1 MIEIRGLFEAHVD
14 GVSLSATDRKRA
26 EARRKLKLAPVS
38 SQTLVRTARDGGG
51 HEVKVSCG
59 PQEFRPEP
67 ESGS

>member
-38 SQTLVRTARDGGG
+38 SQNLVRTARD
-51 HEVKVSCG
+51 VNLNNVNRL
-59 PQEFRPEP
+59 PMLRAVAATR
-67 ESGS
+67 